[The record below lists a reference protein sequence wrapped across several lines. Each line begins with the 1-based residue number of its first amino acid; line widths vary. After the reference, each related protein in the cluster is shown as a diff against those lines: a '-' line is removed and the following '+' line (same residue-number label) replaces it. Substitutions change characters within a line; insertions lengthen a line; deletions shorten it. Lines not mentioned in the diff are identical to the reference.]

1 VAEIDRLPLLRSSR
15 INFVGVDKPTAI
27 SLLLDVVR
35 SQNLG
40 APAQRPVAEV
50 DRSPTRFPGAFAVGL
65 ECPPRPR
72 GFVNRDELLRR
83 LHEQLRKGP
92 VALVGLGGIG
102 KTATAIEYAHRRMAD
117 YDSVWFVD
125 AGSEAS
131 VRSGLAQLGP
141 AFGPSG
147 DRGWGRGA
155 LARFSL
161 ATLNGDEV
169 LVHRLVGA
177 VVRDG
182 MTPERR
188 SESGVLAEQLLADSA
203 PGGPQLPEHW
213 RAYARLVPHLEAIE
227 GCTLPEY
234 RRLVLDAAWFH
245 LFRGGRPCRTRTQPV
260 GGRAVPKTALGGR
273 RRNAR
278 RAACRGCGCRA
289 VGRHRCRRAAE

>member
-1 VAEIDRLPLLRSSR
+1 MEIETARAIAAAIVLVISPATLGRTDLAALAADDRVIGVQVAEIDRLPLLRSSR

-182 MTPERR
+182 DDAGASLGVRGARGTAAGRLRAER
-188 SESGVLAEQLLADSA
+188 SPAA
-203 PGGPQLPEHW
+203 
-213 RAYARLVPHLEAIE
+213 RALARLRETGPA
-227 GCTLPEY
+227 P
-234 RRLVLDAAWFH
+234 
-245 LFRGGRPCRTRTQPV
+245 RG
-260 GGRAVPKTALGGR
+260 
-273 RRNAR
+273 
-278 RAACRGCGCRA
+278 
-289 VGRHRCRRAAE
+289 H